1 VICLCRRHHDM
12 HGHGDIQDL
21 TLQMLLY
28 HFYGYGP
35 EEWLCNIFEEIKD
48 IAESYGLQPR
58 FSSDEGDQIEV
69 LVVGL
74 RICHSF
80 VLSMDALKHLG
91 HDTLMRMIKAEMQ
104 TAARLADDK
113 HLN

>member
-1 VICLCRRHHDM
+1 M

-28 HFYGYGP
+28 SFYGYGP
-35 EEWLCNIFEEIKD
+35 EEWLYDILEEIKD

-74 RICHSF
+74 RVRHSF
-80 VLSMDALKHLG
+80 VISLESLKHFQ
-91 HDTLMRMIKAEMQ
+91 HDMLMNMIKAQMQ
-104 TAARLADDK
+104 TAARLANDK
-113 HLN
+113 YLN